1 MWGLILKDLLC
12 LGRGLKV
19 YALAIV
25 IYGGLCLAGIWQPDF
40 LAAFLALVVMM
51 LPMSIFSA
59 DQMSRWEVYGL
70 TLPVGRAQ
78 IVLARYVLLLMMA
91 ALGLV
96 LDLAFGAAFRA
107 LGVAMDWGGYCA
119 SASVAMG
126 LGLVAVSVVTPLM
139 YALGPE
145 RGRVALFAVIGGGVL
160 LVWLWMNHF
169 GGADFL
175 ERLPDTGGA
184 LLAAVPFLA
193 LGLGV
198 ALQVVSFLASLA
210 IYRRMEV

>member
-12 LGRGLKV
+12 LRRSLKV
-19 YALAIV
+19 YAIAFL
-25 IYGGLCLAGIWQPDF
+25 IYGGLCLTGVWQPDF
-40 LAAFLALVVMM
+40 LAAFLALMVVM

-70 TLPVGRAQ
+70 TLPVSRAQ

-91 ALGLV
+91 ALALALAFAFGLV
-96 LDLAFGAAFRA
+96 LRF
-107 LGVAMDWGGYCA
+107 LGKTVDWGSYCTA
-119 SASVAMG
+119 ASVAMG

-145 RGRVALFAVIGGGVL
+145 RGRIALIVVIGGLML
-160 LVWLWMNHF
+160 LGWLWMEF
-169 GGADFL
+169 LGGAAFL
-175 ERLPDTGGA
+175 ERLPEPGGA

-193 LGLGV
+193 LALGV
-198 ALQVVSFLASLA
+198 ALQALSYLASLA